1 MLETELSMLLE
12 RTPGG
17 GVPARY
23 PRCLVEGVR
32 IQMPS
37 YTSSLLARATVAD
50 NTLAVHFAKPAGFEF
65 RAGQYVDVVLT
76 SSPFHDLWGD
86 LRTFTI
92 ASAPFEDHLEFVMRL
107 SNTAFKRALNILA
120 MGTRVALNG
129 PAGSFQL
136 DSKDSRPAVFLTGGV
151 GIAPFLSML
160 RQAEH
165 DRSLRPFYLFYSNH
179 EVSDSAYLSE
189 LRKDVVESSLGL
201 DLIPTITG
209 DANSG
214 WRGERG
220 RIDAA
225 MLLRHIPAGT
235 HPVYYIAGPS
245 QFVSAMISVLAALDV
260 GEADMQI
267 EDFGE
272 F

>member
-1 MLETELSMLLE
+1 
-12 RTPGG
+12 
-17 GVPARY
+17 
-23 PRCLVEGVR
+23 
-32 IQMPS
+32 MPS
-37 YTSSLLARATVAD
+37 YTSSLLAREAVADDTVAI
-50 NTLAVHFAKPAGFEF
+50 HFAKPPGFEF
-65 RAGQYVDVVLT
+65 RAGQYVDVVLA

-107 SNTAFKRALNILA
+107 SNTAFKRALRILP

-129 PAGSFQL
+129 PAGSFQV
-136 DSKDSRPAVFLTGGV
+136 DSKDSRPAVFLAGGV

-165 DRSLRPFYLFYSNH
+165 DRSSRSFYLFYSNH
-179 EVSDSAYLSE
+179 EVSDSAYLGE
-189 LRKDVVESSLGL
+189 LRKHAAESSLEL
-201 DLIPTITG
+201 ELVATITG
-209 DANSG
+209 DAANG
-214 WRGERG
+214 WTGERG
-220 RIDAA
+220 RIDAP

-235 HPVYYIAGPS
+235 HPLYYLAGPS

-260 GEADMQI
+260 GEADTQI

>member
-1 MLETELSMLLE
+1 
-12 RTPGG
+12 
-17 GVPARY
+17 
-23 PRCLVEGVR
+23 
-32 IQMPS
+32 MPS
-37 YTSSLLARATVAD
+37 NTSSLLARKAVAD
-50 NTLAVHFAKPAGFEF
+50 NTLAVHFAKPPGFEF
-65 RAGQYVDVVLT
+65 RAGQYIDIVLT

-86 LRTFTI
+86 LRTFSI
-92 ASAPFEDHLEFVMRL
+92 ASAPFEDYLEFVMRL
-107 SNTAFKRALNILA
+107 SNTAFKRALSILPI
-120 MGTRVALNG
+120 GTTVTLNG
-129 PAGSFQL
+129 PAGNFQL
-136 DSKDSRPAVFLTGGV
+136 DSKNSRPAVFLAGGV

-165 DRSLRPFYLFYSNH
+165 DRSSGPFYLFYSNH

-189 LRKDVVESSLGL
+189 LRKHASHSYRRLELV
-201 DLIPTITG
+201 PTITG
-209 DANSG
+209 DAGSD
-214 WRGERG
+214 WTGERG

-245 QFVSAMISVLAALDV
+245 QFVSGMISVLAALDV

>member
-1 MLETELSMLLE
+1 
-12 RTPGG
+12 
-17 GVPARY
+17 
-23 PRCLVEGVR
+23 
-32 IQMPS
+32 MPS
-37 YTSSLLARATVAD
+37 NTSSLLARESVAD
-50 NTLAVHFAKPAGFEF
+50 NTVAVHFAKPPGFEF
-65 RAGQYVDVVLT
+65 RAGQYVDLVLT
-76 SSPFHDLWGD
+76 SPPFHDLWGD

-107 SNTAFKRALNILA
+107 SNTAFKRALSILP
-120 MGTRVALNG
+120 MGTTVGLKG

-136 DSKDSRPAVFLTGGV
+136 DSKDSRPAVFLGGGV

-160 RQAEH
+160 RQVEH
-165 DRSLRPFYLFYSNH
+165 DRSSRPFYLFYSNH

-189 LRKDVVESSLGL
+189 LRKHAAESSLAL
-201 DLIPTITG
+201 ELIPTLTG
-209 DANSG
+209 DAGSD
-214 WRGERG
+214 WTGERG

-245 QFVSAMISVLAALDV
+245 QFVSVMISVLAALNV